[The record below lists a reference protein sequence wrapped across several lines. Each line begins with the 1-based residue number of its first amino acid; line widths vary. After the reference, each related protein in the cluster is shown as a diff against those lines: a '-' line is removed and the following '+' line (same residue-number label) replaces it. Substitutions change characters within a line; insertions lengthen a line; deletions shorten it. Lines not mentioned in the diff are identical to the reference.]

1 MTMEARAPVYVRI
14 HDYEE
19 VLTIVDSIKK
29 KVKEAREILVKLN
42 ELKAEEDKE
51 LLAWNENLDDIS
63 TRVGQIDRN
72 LLNQ

>member
-1 MTMEARAPVYVRI
+1 MEARAPVYVRI

-19 VLTIVDSIKK
+19 VLAVVDSIKK

-51 LLAWNENLDDIS
+51 LLAWNENLDDIG

>member
-1 MTMEARAPVYVRI
+1 MDSRAPVYVKI

-19 VLTIVDSIKK
+19 VIQILDNVKK
-29 KVKEAREILVKLN
+29 KVKEARDILAKLN

-51 LLAWNENLDDIS
+51 LLAWNENLDDIGS
-63 TRVGQIDRN
+63 RVSQIDHN

>member
-1 MTMEARAPVYVRI
+1 MMDARAPVYVKI

-19 VLTIVDSIKK
+19 VIQILDNVKK
-29 KVKEAREILVKLN
+29 KVKEARDILQKLN

-51 LLAWNENLDDIS
+51 LLAWNENLDDIAA
-63 TRVGQIDRN
+63 RVSQIDHN

>member
-1 MTMEARAPVYVRI
+1 MDSRAPVYVKI

-19 VLTIVDSIKK
+19 VIQILDNVKK
-29 KVKEAREILVKLN
+29 KVKEARDILAKLN

-51 LLAWNENLDDIS
+51 LLAWNENLDDIAS
-63 TRVGQIDRN
+63 RVSQIDHN